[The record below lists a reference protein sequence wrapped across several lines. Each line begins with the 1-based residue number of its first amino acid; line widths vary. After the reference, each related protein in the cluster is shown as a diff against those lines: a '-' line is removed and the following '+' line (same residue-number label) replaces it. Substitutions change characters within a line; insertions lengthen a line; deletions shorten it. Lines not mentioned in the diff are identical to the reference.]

1 MSLTKNVGSAD
12 QIIRIVAGIVLIA
25 LALFKLGGLTST
37 GGLIASIAGI
47 VLIFTAAIN
56 FCPIYRILGMRTTK
70 KQANAE

>member
-12 QIIRIVAGIVLIA
+12 QIIRILAGIVLIA
-25 LALFKLGGLTST
+25 LALFKLGGLTAT
-37 GGLIASIAGI
+37 GGLIASVVGI

-56 FCPIYRILGMRTTK
+56 FCPIYRILGMSTTK